1 METTTQRLEVSKEFN
16 VTASKLYEAWIK
28 EEHLKAWWH
37 PMNNNLQEVENN
49 VSEGGQVKY
58 VFVNAEGEHSFTI
71 SGKYKEVAAGKRLVY
86 TWNWD
91 VPTDSIGSSTY
102 ILAISFIDMDNNR
115 SRIEVI
121 QEDFKEE
128 ESVQPH
134 KEGWEKA
141 LADLENYLSQKA

>member
-1 METTTQRLEVSKEFN
+1 
-16 VTASKLYEAWIK
+16 
-28 EEHLKAWWH
+28 
-37 PMNNNLQEVENN
+37 MNNNLQEVDNN

-71 SGKYKEVAAGKRLVY
+71 SGKYKEVDAGKRLVY

-91 VPTDSIGSSTY
+91 VPADSIGSSTY
-102 ILAISFIDMDNNR
+102 ILAISFIDIDKNR

-141 LADLENYLSQKA
+141 LADLENYMSQKA